1 MTNNDMHALAG
12 AYVMN
17 ALDDEER
24 EAFEA
29 YLDASPATRAEVA
42 SLREATALLGAAAAE
57 TPPEGLKRAVMA
69 EIDTVRQERP
79 LVTPIETA
87 REAKLN
93 APRGAAPMAPSARP
107 WVTRAALS
115 VAAVAAVLSIGLGS
129 TVVGLSNRLDQIERA
144 NSEFSTV
151 VVAPDTVRREVALPS
166 GGAITAMISDGHGAA
181 VAVAEGLPDLDD
193 AHIYALWG
201 IVDGTPVPIG
211 ELHNG
216 VPLTVVTG
224 RLDALALTVEPAG
237 ELHQPTTTPQ
247 ATLSA

>member
-1 MTNNDMHALAG
+1 MTNNNDMHALAG

-29 YLDASPATRAEVA
+29 YMDASPATRAEVG
-42 SLREATALLGAAAAE
+42 SLREVTALLGTAAAE
-57 TPPEGLKRAVMA
+57 TPPEGLKRSVMA

-79 LVTPIETA
+79 VVSSLETA
-87 REAKLN
+87 RAAKGT
-93 APRGAAPMAPSARP
+93 APPAPNARP
-107 WVTRAALS
+107 WLTRAALS

-129 TVVGLSNRLDQIERA
+129 TVIDLSNRLDQIEQR
-144 NSEFSTV
+144 NSEVSTV
-151 VVAPDTVRREVALPS
+151 LVAPDTVRREVALPT
-166 GGAITAMISDGHGAA
+166 GGLITAMISDGHGAA
-181 VAVAEGLPDLDD
+181 VAVADGLPALDD

-224 RLDALALTVEPAG
+224 GLDALALTIEPRG
-237 ELHQPTTTPQ
+237 ELHQPTTSPQ